1 MILYHGTNEDISEID
16 LSKSRLG
23 KDFGVGF
30 YLTSDRNVA
39 RRQSERKFIQQD
51 SGDVNVYEYEWNE
64 CPNRELRI
72 LRFDGYSLE
81 WANFILSNRQNKER
95 TNTHLY
101 DIVIGP
107 IADDTIG
114 FQIRRIQDGVISIE
128 QFMEEIKYHTVT
140 MQYLFATERAVST
153 LIRI

>member
-1 MILYHGTNEDISEID
+1 M
-16 LSKSRLG
+16 
-23 KDFGVGF
+23 
-30 YLTSDRNVA
+30 
-39 RRQSERKFIQQD
+39 
-51 SGDVNVYEYEWNE
+51 
-64 CPNRELRI
+64 
-72 LRFDGYSLE
+72 RFDGYALE

>member
-1 MILYHGTNEDISEID
+1 ME
-16 LSKSRLG
+16 

-39 RRQSERKFIQQD
+39 RRQAERKFIQQG

>member
-23 KDFGVGF
+23 KDFDVGF

-39 RRQSERKFIQQD
+39 RRQAERKFIQQG

-114 FQIRRIQDGVISIE
+114 FQIRRIQDGVIPIE